1 MKVIHCAEAG
11 FSCNAVVKAETED
24 EALEKAEQHAKEAHG
39 ISPMP
44 PEVRS
49 KLRALIK
56 DE

>member
-11 FSCNAVVKAETED
+11 FSCDAVVRAESED
-24 EALEKAEQHAKEAHG
+24 EAVEKAEQHAKEVHG

-44 PEVRS
+44 PEVRM
-49 KLRALIK
+49 KLRALVK

>member
-11 FSCNAVVKAETED
+11 FSCDAVVRAETED
-24 EALEKAEQHAKEAHG
+24 EAVAMAVEHAKEVHG

-44 PEVRS
+44 PEVKA
-49 KLRALIK
+49 KLRALVK